1 MLLMRVFWLGTDDA
15 LCDGKVFF
23 NVESFILPLV
33 IKIVVMCVCVSTFI
47 NVEKPRN
54 PNLKMPGRTNLMSF
68 TAGLLAAFC
77 FAAVAAVD
85 PGTVVMASFIY
96 GTHLSSTHARS
107 NLDLGLTSFS

>member
-23 NVESFILPLV
+23 NVESFIL

-54 PNLKMPGRTNLMSF
+54 PNLKMPRRTNLMSF
-68 TAGLLAAFC
+68 TARLLAAFC